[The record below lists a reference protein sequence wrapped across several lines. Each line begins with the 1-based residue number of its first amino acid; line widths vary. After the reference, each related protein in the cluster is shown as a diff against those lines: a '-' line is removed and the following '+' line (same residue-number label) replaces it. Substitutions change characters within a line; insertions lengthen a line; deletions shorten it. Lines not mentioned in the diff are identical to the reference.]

1 VLTRI
6 PNSDALAKQLA
17 ASQAQP
23 RLWDAFL
30 AALASSRVMTL
41 LRRPPGN
48 GDAAPWRNLVQWR
61 QKDGGR
67 DVALI
72 FTGPDQ
78 FPHALPPPSV
88 LVRVQMRELLSIAD
102 HPPLMINPLSTSP
115 WLLTQEQCDAMRAM
129 LAEQGLGTEQPRPD
143 APWAFRLPRDEAY
156 PIAEAL
162 ARWFIQ
168 YGRVNIAYLYTVER
182 GLGTQG
188 EVLVLAVDEKA
199 DSELARQ
206 LTVVARSAGAAES
219 FLVRFLPDE
228 PTHHAA
234 VSGMGLEP
242 FYRRP
247 R

>member
-1 VLTRI
+1 MTGI
-6 PNSDALAKQLA
+6 PNTDALAKQLA
-17 ASQAQP
+17 ASQQHEGD
-23 RLWDAFL
+23 WDTFL
-30 AALASSRVMTL
+30 ATLASSRVMTL
-41 LRRPPGN
+41 LRRPPGD

-88 LVRVQMRELLSIAD
+88 LVRVPMRELLSIAE
-102 HPPLMINPLSTSP
+102 HPPLVINPLSTSP
-115 WLLTQEQCDAMRAM
+115 WLLTPVQCDAMRAM
-129 LAEQGLGTEQPRPD
+129 LAGQGLGTEQPRPD

-156 PIAEAL
+156 PIAETL
-162 ARWFIQ
+162 ARWFIKH
-168 YGRVNIAYLYTVER
+168 GRVDLAYLYTVER
-182 GLGTQG
+182 DVGTSG
-188 EVLVLAVDEKA
+188 EALVLAIDEAA
-199 DSELARQ
+199 DPELARQ
-206 LTVVARSAGAAES
+206 LTIVARTAGAAES

-228 PTHHAA
+228 PSHHAA

>member
-1 VLTRI
+1 LTGI
-6 PNSDALAKQLA
+6 PNTDPLAKQLA
-17 ASQAQP
+17 EAQQYAGH
-23 RLWDAFL
+23 WDAFL
-30 AALASSRVMTL
+30 TTLASSRVMTL
-41 LRRPPGN
+41 LRRPPGE

-61 QKDGGR
+61 QKEAGR
-67 DVALI
+67 DVALV

-88 LVRVQMRELLSIAD
+88 LVSVPMRELLSIAE
-102 HPPLMINPLSTSP
+102 HPPLVINPLSTSP
-115 WLLTQEQCDAMRAM
+115 WQLTTEQCDAMRAM
-129 LAEQGLGTEQPRPD
+129 LAGQGLGTEQPRPD
-143 APWAFRLPRDEAY
+143 APWAFRLPPDEAY

-168 YGRVNIAYLYTVER
+168 QGRVDLAYLYTVER
-182 GLGTQG
+182 GADTAG
-188 EVLVLAVDEKA
+188 ETLVLAVDESA
-199 DSELARQ
+199 DPELALQ
-206 LTVVARSAGAAES
+206 LTGIARAAGAADS

-234 VSGMGLEP
+234 VSGMKLEP